1 ASATHLVGLV
11 DEILTFS
18 RLEADVETVR
28 AEPTMLQHLV
38 EDAVTLVEPMIVGK
52 GLTLHVDVPDAP
64 VTLTTDPAKVRQILV
79 NLLGNAT
86 KFTDAGSI
94 ALRASCEPRAGG
106 GSDREAATGDSVV
119 IVEVEDTGVGI
130 APEHLDHIFEPFT
143 QVHHGRTRAVGGTG
157 LGLAVS
163 RQLATL
169 LGGALTVSSEVGRGS
184 VFRLTLPV
192 LAPRGATMVDVLR
205 GGSARLTKPATAP
218 A

>member
-1 ASATHLVGLV
+1 RAKSDFLGVMSHELRTPLNAVIGYTSLLLDEMGGPVSEEQRRYLDRVRASATHLVGLV

-86 KFTDAGSI
+86 KFTDAG
-94 ALRASCEPRAGG
+94 
-106 GSDREAATGDSVV
+106 
-119 IVEVEDTGVGI
+119 
-130 APEHLDHIFEPFT
+130 
-143 QVHHGRTRAVGGTG
+143 
-157 LGLAVS
+157 
-163 RQLATL
+163 
-169 LGGALTVSSEVGRGS
+169 
-184 VFRLTLPV
+184 
-192 LAPRGATMVDVLR
+192 
-205 GGSARLTKPATAP
+205 
-218 A
+218 